1 VHRHEPR
8 LAELRLP
15 DAKDAAAEVD
25 IGNAEPERLGDAHP
39 GARK

>member
-1 VHRHEPR
+1 VHRHKPR

-15 DAKDAAAEVD
+15 DAKDTAVEVD
-25 IGNAEPERLGDAHP
+25 IGNAETERLGDAYP